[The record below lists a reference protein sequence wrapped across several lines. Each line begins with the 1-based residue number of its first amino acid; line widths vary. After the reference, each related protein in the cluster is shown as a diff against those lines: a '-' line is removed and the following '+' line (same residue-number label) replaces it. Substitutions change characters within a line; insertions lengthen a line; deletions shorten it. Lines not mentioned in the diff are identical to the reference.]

1 MKKEKVAMIMTN
13 WDMPAGATKPEPE
26 LSTPAPLRKGLL
38 EIIAKSISNGL
49 IFFVIYNAT
58 LIYRAVVINY
68 RLCFLV

>member
-1 MKKEKVAMIMTN
+1 
-13 WDMPAGATKPEPE
+13 MPAGAAKPEPG

-38 EIIAKSISNGL
+38 ETIAKSISNGL

-68 RLCFLV
+68 RL